1 MRRHVSNS
9 IRVGVFALLALGSL
23 GLKAAVGPPRDSLVG
38 RDPRQFDLTVLEILH
53 SQNFSMKVRTF
64 AHRSD
69 LIVAERRDCRLAVR
83 DAKWGNAVTSVFAQ
97 DVEAIG
103 PVRYLYRSNE
113 YSTPP
118 GLAVRLGRL
127 RYETAARLGISS
139 PMPLLVA
146 FAASPACGDSR
157 FGLADLR
164 AGA

>member
-1 MRRHVSNS
+1 M
-9 IRVGVFALLALGSL
+9 FAILAVASL
-23 GLKAAVGPPRDSLVG
+23 GLKAAAGPPRDSLVG
-38 RDPRQFDLTVLEILH
+38 RDPGRFNRAVLAILH
-53 SQNFSMKVRTF
+53 AQDFSTSVRTF

-69 LIVAERRDCRLAVR
+69 LILAQRGDCRIAVR

-97 DVEAIG
+97 DVESIG
-103 PVRYLYRSNE
+103 PVRYLYRGNE

-127 RYETAARLGISS
+127 RYETTARLGISW

-146 FAASPACGDSR
+146 FAATPACGDSR

-164 AGA
+164 GRA